1 MEFYKKIK
9 GGKKMKKFED
19 MTIRELKR
27 LTEEFQNQNPRI
39 QTAQELLDEKFEEGK
54 N

>member
-1 MEFYKKIK
+1 MELKN
-9 GGKKMKKFED
+9 FED